1 MWVEE
6 LKEYVCNG
14 TLTSIQLKILLERL
28 SGMSY
33 EAIRTITDVN
43 LNRPMNLIRPI
54 RLKKI
59 FLAGTRIIIFKNVYA
74 CTSNTN

>member
-43 LNRPMNLIRPI
+43 LNRPMNLNRPI
-54 RLKKI
+54 R
-59 FLAGTRIIIFKNVYA
+59 
-74 CTSNTN
+74 